1 MRWLLFALVSLL
13 PVASSLQSSGVTRGG
28 SGIQIG
34 TSDRGTHSK
43 STGLSGGR
51 GHSGV
56 RLGDARFPNSTRQ
69 RPFTTTTS
77 TTPPSIP
84 KVTIAPHSA
93 DRNNSN
99 TLRVSGISRMK
110 IFSIVG
116 TLDAV
121 ITVGICSP
129 WIVIVDAQIL
139 TPKLQRMGS
148 LASQRSFRDLRK
160 LGEEAETNARWNF
173 TVSGLSR

>member
-1 MRWLLFALVSLL
+1 MRWFLFALVSLL
-13 PVASSLQSSGVTRGG
+13 PLADSLQSSGVTRGG

-34 TSDRGTHSK
+34 TSDRGTHAK
-43 STGLSGGR
+43 GTGLSGGR

-93 DRNNSN
+93 DRNNTN
-99 TLRVSGISRMK
+99 ILRVSGISRMK

-121 ITVGICSP
+121 IAVGICLP
-129 WIVIVDAQIL
+129 WIVIIDAQIL
-139 TPKLQRMGS
+139 TPRLQANGIIS
-148 LASQRSFRDLRK
+148 VPTFI
-160 LGEEAETNARWNF
+160 
-173 TVSGLSR
+173 